1 MRTTTL
7 TTPRSVRI
15 DYPNSI
21 AFMYSRQPVIVTFP
35 GGASDV
41 ESVTATVTCKST
53 GRTYSESRTPYDS
66 RADFDI
72 SRIMQLLAP
81 DVDLLFQR
89 LDHNA
94 GRSLSE
100 AFTLSVSYRATNGN
114 VQGIITEA
122 GITAMYGALDAGEIY
137 GAHNQRRLWV
147 NFPQT
152 FNLWTDEQ
160 GDTAFVLSDA
170 YIYPDTV
177 GAGPC
182 WECDLIGAMLDAG
195 DLENF
200 RKMLPGRTL
209 HNIGLTWRTRIE
221 KGVEVPEEFRT
232 VTLVPD
238 YSKPGDGTYLRWL
251 NRRGEVSYCLFK
263 NSELRVT
270 SAVDNNFSKYYEGDP
285 TVPVSGAYTNS
296 QKADYREARELIL
309 GAAGLSFDEFEDV
322 CDLATSPLI
331 ERLMP
336 DVPEEDTDVQVV
348 YDGGTAGT
356 DSGVVVDS
364 EAGDE
369 MAVYGGKAA
378 PDRLEAAQYVWQR
391 VTVAAGSYSRNIR
404 RRTPNGQDVEI
415 VIELPE
421 RNTIKL

>member
-170 YIYPDTV
+170 YIYPDTE
-177 GAGPC
+177 GIGPC
-182 WECDLIGAMLDAG
+182 WECDLTSVIPED
-195 DLENF
+195 F
-200 RKMLPGRTL
+200 RRQLLIKTQYS
-209 HNIGLTWRTRIE
+209 IGLTWRTKIE
-221 KGVEVPEEFRT
+221 RGIETPEILRT
-232 VTLVPD
+232 VTLAPD
-238 YSKPGDGTYLRWL
+238 FSKPGDGTYLRWL

-263 NSELRVT
+263 NSQLRVT

-285 TVPVSGAYTNS
+285 TAPVSGAYTNS

-309 GAAGLSFDEFEDV
+309 GAAGLSFDEFEDAHR
-322 CDLATSPLI
+322 ATDA
-331 ERLMP
+331 RRA
-336 DVPEEDTDVQVV
+336 
-348 YDGGTAGT
+348 GGGHRRAG
-356 DSGVVVDS
+356 
-364 EAGDE
+364 
-369 MAVYGGKAA
+369 
-378 PDRLEAAQYVWQR
+378 R
-391 VTVAAGSYSRNIR
+391 VR
-404 RRTPNGQDVEI
+404 RRNRRHRQRRGRRQ
-415 VIELPE
+415 
-421 RNTIKL
+421 